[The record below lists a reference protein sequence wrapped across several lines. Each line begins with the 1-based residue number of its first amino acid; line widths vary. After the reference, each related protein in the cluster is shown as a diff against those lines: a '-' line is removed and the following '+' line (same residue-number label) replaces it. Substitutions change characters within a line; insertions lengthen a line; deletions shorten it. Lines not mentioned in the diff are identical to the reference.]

1 MRIPF
6 SGAKYRVDKQ
16 GGEAY
21 PYITKTR
28 RQGMLAKMT
37 SKNQITIP
45 KKIVNRLPD
54 TRHFD
59 IEMKDGVVLLK
70 PVKIYDAS
78 LESIR
83 SKIEKLE
90 LKPDCVQEAVAWVRS
105 KK

>member
-1 MRIPF
+1 
-6 SGAKYRVDKQ
+6 
-16 GGEAY
+16 
-21 PYITKTR
+21 
-28 RQGMLAKMT
+28 MLAKMT

-54 TRHFD
+54 NTSHFD

-70 PVKIYDAS
+70 PVKIYDTS